1 MIKGLKEDE
10 KDSISKLD
18 NLQNLLIN
26 LTVKASAEKAQVL
39 YHEFV
44 FSLNPVDKTN
54 DAQT

>member
-1 MIKGLKEDE
+1 MFKGLKKDQ

-26 LTVKASAEKAQVL
+26 LTVKVSAEKAQVF